1 MSENLWVE
9 FDKKIAALGSKAD
22 ELEQM
27 KGKLQNIPERLVNVK
42 AQIKK
47 LRESAQGLASKSV
60 RTEIQKDIQKKV
72 EELDK
77 IFKKLESTKTTSDP
91 ILAKL
96 ETALGE
102 LENYTA
108 VKDSEIKQPESTPQM
123 NPVST
128 NPTIIK
134 SRRIVTPPTTPP
146 AKPVAAP
153 LTPAA
158 KPTAKPAAM
167 SVVGPVTPATKLTAK
182 PTKFAAKPNSVLSS
196 NSPSFKP
203 GAGPK
208 QPSVA
213 QASQPAFKPG
223 AGPNQPAVKK
233 ATSKNTQKPAWN
245 PSTKP
250 DIKLGGYF
258 SHKKYSKKKHMKKQH
273 KSKKHKKS
281 KKFQKVY
288 KVKKNKSRKGRR

>member
-9 FDKKIAALGSKAD
+9 FDKKISALGSKAD

-27 KGKLQNIPERLVNVK
+27 KGKLQNIPERLINVK

-47 LRESAQGLASKSV
+47 LRESAQGLVSKSV

-91 ILAKL
+91 ILLKL

-102 LENYTA
+102 LESYTT
-108 VKDSEIKQPESTPQM
+108 VKDNEIKQPEGTPGMKSTP
-123 NPVST
+123 V
-128 NPTIIK
+128 
-134 SRRIVTPPTTPP
+134 
-146 AKPVAAP
+146 
-153 LTPAA
+153 TPAA
-158 KPTAKPAAM
+158 KPVAPPLSPAAKP
-167 SVVGPVTPATKLTAK
+167 VVPPVTPAAK
-182 PTKFAAKPNSVLSS
+182 PVAPPVTPAAKPVVKTTPVLSS
-196 NSPSFKP
+196 KSPEFKP
-203 GAGPK
+203 GSGPK
-208 QPSVA
+208 QPAVI

-223 AGPNQPAVKK
+223 AGPNQTAVKN

-258 SHKKYSKKKHMKKQH
+258 SHKKYSKKRHMKKQD
-273 KSKKHKKS
+273 KSKKHKK
-281 KKFQKVY
+281 KT
-288 KVKKNKSRKGRR
+288 KSRKARKIKKHKSRKYRR

>member
-77 IFKKLESTKTTSDP
+77 IFKKLESTKTSSDP
-91 ILAKL
+91 ILVKL
-96 ETALGE
+96 EIALGE
-102 LENYTA
+102 LESYTA
-108 VKDSEIKQPESTPQM
+108 VKDNEIKQPE
-123 NPVST
+123 
-128 NPTIIK
+128 IK
-134 SRRIVTPPTTPP
+134 STLVTPD
-146 AKPVAAP
+146 AKPVVK
-153 LTPAA
+153 T
-158 KPTAKPAAM
+158 T
-167 SVVGPVTPATKLTAK
+167 
-182 PTKFAAKPNSVLSS
+182 SVLSS
-196 NSPSFKP
+196 KSPEFKP
-203 GAGPK
+203 GSGPK
-208 QPSVA
+208 QPAVMQS
-213 QASQPAFKPG
+213 SQPAFKPG
-223 AGPNQPAVKK
+223 AGPNQPAVKN
-233 ATSKNTQKPAWN
+233 ATSKSTQKPAWN

-258 SHKKYSKKKHMKKQH
+258 SHIKYSKRRHVKKQH
-273 KSKKHKKS
+273 KSKKHKK
-281 KKFQKVY
+281 QT
-288 KVKKNKSRKGRR
+288 KSRKAHKIKKHKSRKYRR

>member
-9 FDKKIAALGSKAD
+9 FDKKISALGSKAD

-27 KGKLQNIPERLVNVK
+27 KGKLQNIPERLINVK

-47 LRESAQGLASKSV
+47 LRESAQGLVSKSV

-91 ILAKL
+91 ILLKL

-102 LENYTA
+102 LESYTT
-108 VKDSEIKQPESTPQM
+108 VKDNEIKQPEGTPGMKSTP
-123 NPVST
+123 V
-128 NPTIIK
+128 
-134 SRRIVTPPTTPP
+134 
-146 AKPVAAP
+146 
-153 LTPAA
+153 TPAA
-158 KPTAKPAAM
+158 KP
-167 SVVGPVTPATKLTAK
+167 VVKTTP
-182 PTKFAAKPNSVLSS
+182 VLSS
-196 NSPSFKP
+196 KSPEFKP
-203 GAGPK
+203 GSGPK
-208 QPSVA
+208 QPAVI

-223 AGPNQPAVKK
+223 AGPNQTAVKN

-258 SHKKYSKKKHMKKQH
+258 SHKKYSKKRHMKKQD
-273 KSKKHKKS
+273 KSKKHKK
-281 KKFQKVY
+281 KT
-288 KVKKNKSRKGRR
+288 KSRKARKIKKHKSRKYRR

>member
-47 LRESAQGLASKSV
+47 LRESAQGLVSKSV

-91 ILAKL
+91 ILVKL

-102 LENYTA
+102 LESYTT
-108 VKDSEIKQPESTPQM
+108 VKDNEIKQPEGTPEMKSTP
-123 NPVST
+123 V
-128 NPTIIK
+128 
-134 SRRIVTPPTTPP
+134 
-146 AKPVAAP
+146 
-153 LTPAA
+153 TPAA
-158 KPTAKPAAM
+158 KPVAP
-167 SVVGPVTPATKLTAK
+167 PVTPAAK
-182 PTKFAAKPNSVLSS
+182 PVAPPVTPAAKPVVKTTPVLSS
-196 NSPSFKP
+196 KSPEFKP
-203 GAGPK
+203 GSGPK
-208 QPSVA
+208 QPAVI

-223 AGPNQPAVKK
+223 AGPNQPAVKN
-233 ATSKNTQKPAWN
+233 ATSKITQKPAWN

-258 SHKKYSKKKHMKKQH
+258 SHKKYSKRRHIKKQH
-273 KSKKHKKS
+273 KSKKHKK
-281 KKFQKVY
+281 KT
-288 KVKKNKSRKGRR
+288 KSRKPRKIKKHKSRKYRR

>member
-9 FDKKIAALGSKAD
+9 FDKKIAALGTKAD

-47 LRESAQGLASKSV
+47 LRESAQGLASKSL

-72 EELDK
+72 EDLDK

-102 LENYTA
+102 LENYTV
-108 VKDSEIKQPESTPQM
+108 VKDSEIKQPEGTPEM
-123 NPVST
+123 
-128 NPTIIK
+128 
-134 SRRIVTPPTTPP
+134 
-146 AKPVAAP
+146 KPMSV
-153 LTPAA
+153 TPAA
-158 KPTAKPAAM
+158 KPAVGPVTSAAKPA
-167 SVVGPVTPATKLTAK
+167 VGPVTPAAK
-182 PTKFAAKPNSVLSS
+182 PAVGPVTPAAKPAAKPAAGPVTPPSNPATKPNSVLSS
-196 NSPSFKP
+196 KSPAFKP

-208 QPSVA
+208 QSAVM

-233 ATSKNTQKPAWN
+233 ATLKNTPKPAWN

-250 DIKLGGYF
+250 TIKLGGYF
-258 SHKKYSKKKHMKKQH
+258 SSKKYSKKKNMKKQH

-281 KKFQKVY
+281 KKFQKVH
-288 KVKKNKSRKGRR
+288 KVKKNKSRKYRR